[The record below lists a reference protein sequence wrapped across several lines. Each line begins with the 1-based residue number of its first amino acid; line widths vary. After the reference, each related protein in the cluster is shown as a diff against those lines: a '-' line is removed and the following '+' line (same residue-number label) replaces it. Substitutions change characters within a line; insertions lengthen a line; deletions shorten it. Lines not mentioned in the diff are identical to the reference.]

1 MDTFT
6 VQSKQRGEL
15 IDITAQIQDS
25 LARANVLNG
34 LGVVYLM
41 HTTAGLTINDHL
53 DPAVAHDILLALDRA
68 VPRDQPGFEHRDKD
82 SDAHTKASMM
92 GSSVTVVVENGRLA
106 LGRWQG
112 IFLCE
117 FDGPRSRSVKIA
129 WMSLERADQL
139 HTTM

>member
-15 IDITAQIQDS
+15 IDITS
-25 LARANVLNG
+25 LVKNSLSRAGVCNG
-34 LGVVYLM
+34 FGVVFLL

-53 DPAVAHDILLALDRA
+53 DPAVAHDVLLALERA
-68 VPRDQPGFEHRDKD
+68 VPRDQPGFRHADGD
-82 SDAHTKASMM
+82 SDAHAKASMV
-92 GSSVTVVVENGRLA
+92 GSSVTLVVEDGQLA

-117 FDGPRSRSVKIA
+117 FDGPRTRSVKVS
-129 WMSLERADQL
+129 WMAAPHAGQVD
-139 HTTM
+139 TM